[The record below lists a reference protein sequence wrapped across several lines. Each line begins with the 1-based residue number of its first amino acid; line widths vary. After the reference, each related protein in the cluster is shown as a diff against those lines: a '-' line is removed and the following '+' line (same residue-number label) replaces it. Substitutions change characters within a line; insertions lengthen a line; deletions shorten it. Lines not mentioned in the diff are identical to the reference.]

1 MSTRSGGLFDLME
14 EEMELDEA
22 KKSGKI
28 PAHPKAIPYANVQE
42 LKHKFEEKLIR
53 AEIEARMSKDEAQ
66 EALTE

>member
-1 MSTRSGGLFDLME
+1 
-14 EEMELDEA
+14 MELDEA
-22 KKSGKI
+22 KKNGNV